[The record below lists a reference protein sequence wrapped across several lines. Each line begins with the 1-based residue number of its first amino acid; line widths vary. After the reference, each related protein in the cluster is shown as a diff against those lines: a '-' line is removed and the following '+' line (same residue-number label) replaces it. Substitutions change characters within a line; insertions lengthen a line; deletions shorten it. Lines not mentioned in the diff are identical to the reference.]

1 MIDAGGVIDEMY
13 ESKKVAAKNEKKAA
27 LKGKKKVAKEDE

>member
-1 MIDAGGVIDEMY
+1 MY

-27 LKGKKKVAKEDE
+27 VKSKKKVVKEDE

>member
-1 MIDAGGVIDEMY
+1 LIDAGGVIDEMY

-27 LKGKKKVAKEDE
+27 AKSKKKIVKDDE